1 MMALLTSPPVLAQR
15 FLPVKGIVNARDL
28 GGYEVQGGLRVKEGL
43 LLRTAHLA
51 DATPADLTYLEGLHL
66 GTVVDLRREEEMTG
80 RQDKDVPGAEYVNLP
95 IDATGAIS
103 ATATEE
109 EKKTF
114 TGRKKF
120 NVKDVIVMAAFNEKA
135 QIVARDMFSNIFTYP
150 DCQRQIAAF
159 LHLVVERGDK
169 PILFHC
175 SQGKDRTGIASALL
189 LAALGADRETII
201 ADFDATNRVY
211 AKDVRKYTRKVRFW
225 GGKEKEIAVVKT
237 FIGANTESFVKG
249 LEMIDE
255 TYGSLEAY
263 LTGPM
268 GLSEADL
275 KVLRERYLEK

>member
-1 MMALLTSPPVLAQR
+1 MALLTSSPILAQQ

-28 GGYEVQGGLRVKEGL
+28 GGYEVQGGFRVKEGQ

-51 DATPADLTYLEGLHL
+51 DATPSDLNYLEGLHL
-66 GTVVDLRREEEMTG
+66 GTIVDLRREEEMTG
-80 RQDKDVPGAEYVNLP
+80 RLDKDVPGAEYVNLP